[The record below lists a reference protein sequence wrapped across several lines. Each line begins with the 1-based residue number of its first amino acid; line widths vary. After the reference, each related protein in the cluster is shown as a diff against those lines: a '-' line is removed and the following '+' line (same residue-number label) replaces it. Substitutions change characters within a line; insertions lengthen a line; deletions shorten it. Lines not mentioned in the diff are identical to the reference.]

1 MGKVIEMKNI
11 FSNDIIY
18 ISSEYS
24 IVTVHDL
31 YGYSI
36 ARYEYSINFV
46 IFLYVLKGYNVINGD
61 VSRI

>member
-18 ISSEYS
+18 ISSEYG

-46 IFLYVLKGYNVINGD
+46 IFLYVLKGYKVINGD